1 MKHTYE
7 IIFIDDGSS
16 DDTFKQIMQVK
27 KKDSH
32 VVALRFRRNFGQSS
46 AWEAGFT
53 EASGDVIVVMDSDL
67 QNDPKDIPRM
77 LDALTDKYD
86 AVSGWR
92 KARHD
97 SFSKKFFSSLA
108 NPLRRWLTG
117 EKIHDSGCSLKVYRA
132 DCVKDI
138 RLFGEMHRYITA
150 LLTWKGYRV
159 GEIKVNHRARKHGKT
174 KYSMSRLFKGF
185 MDLILVWFWQKYS
198 NRPIHVFGFLGLSVG
213 LLGFVSGLVSI
224 YLKIFRDVDLSNTF
238 LPTVSIFFVLIG
250 LNLIVSGIIADIC
263 VKNYYKD
270 KTLYTYR
277 RY

>member
-1 MKHTYE
+1 MERDTRGKIEETQRFMLMLWAIFL
-7 IIFIDDGSS
+7 IILY
-16 DDTFKQIMQVK
+16 V
-27 KKDSH
+27 
-32 VVALRFRRNFGQSS
+32 
-46 AWEAGFT
+46 
-53 EASGDVIVVMDSDL
+53 
-67 QNDPKDIPRM
+67 
-77 LDALTDKYD
+77 
-86 AVSGWR
+86 
-92 KARHD
+92 
-97 SFSKKFFSSLA
+97 
-108 NPLRRWLTG
+108 
-117 EKIHDSGCSLKVYRA
+117 CSLKVYRA
-132 DCVKDI
+132 ESVKDI

-213 LLGFVSGLVSI
+213 FMGFVAGMISI
-224 YLKIFRDVDLSNTF
+224 YLKIMQDVDLSNTF
-238 LPTVSIFFVLIG
+238 LPTIAIFLVLIG